1 MKMKND
7 KDPLAWEE
15 VKTRHIIQN
24 EWIDFREHA
33 YRFPNGKVFEPFY
46 SYSRKDYVVIAA
58 TDCDGNYLCVRQFRQ
73 GIREVT
79 TEFPAGGLE
88 RTDGREY
95 RAGCDTACE
104 DALQAAKRELLE
116 ETGCTAAKLT
126 LLGKFNPNPA
136 LFSNHTHVYLAQE
149 LSSPR
154 EQHLD
159 KDEFLHFFK
168 MKKEEVYTLLG
179 TPAFPH
185 ALMASALGLY
195 LVHKEK
201 SQA

>member
-1 MKMKND
+1 MNTDENLMWKEQSSRDLLKTAVFTVTERTSTGPDGQTGKYIVANAPD
-7 KDPLAWEE
+7 WVIVIPEEKDSFLM
-15 VKTRHIIQN
+15 VKQWRHGEKALSI
-24 EWIDFREHA
+24 
-33 YRFPNGKVFEPFY
+33 
-46 SYSRKDYVVIAA
+46 
-58 TDCDGNYLCVRQFRQ
+58 
-73 GIREVT
+73 
-79 TEFPAGGLE
+79 EFPGGVIDAGESPEEGA
-88 RTDGREY
+88 R
-95 RAGCDTACE
+95 
-104 DALQAAKRELLE
+104 RELLE

-149 LSSPR
+149 LSSPS

-159 KDEFLHFFK
+159 KDEFLNFFK